1 MAASPRVSRRV
12 AGGLAAALL
21 APAALRAQPRAA
33 WPDRPLR
40 FLQGFAAGG
49 TTDIVAR
56 LLAPSMAAAFGQPVI
71 VENRPGAGGTLAAEA
86 LARATDGHT
95 LMLLNNGFAVSAALY
110 RRLPYDPRADIEPIA
125 MVASIGLVLLAGTGP
140 DAPTDLADLVRRARA
155 RPEQLNLA
163 TVGVGSTQHFVA
175 EAIQAAGGFR
185 LMHIPYRGTPAAIIA
200 LRANEV
206 QVVSETAS
214 AVLGQLRGGE
224 VRALAITSRT
234 RSALLPEVPTV
245 AEALG
250 RSDFDIETWY
260 AIGAPARTPSAV
272 TERITEV
279 ARGMHAD
286 PLLRARL
293 GELGLAPREPGSPAE
308 TRATVHAEIARW
320 AEVIDR
326 TRMERQ

>member
-1 MAASPRVSRRV
+1 MAITLPRRTLMGLG
-12 AGGLAAALL
+12 ATLALPGLAS
-21 APAALRAQPRAA
+21 AQGRA
-33 WPDRPLR
+33 WPDRPVR
-40 FLQGFAAGG
+40 FIQGFAAGG

-56 LLAPSMAAAFGQPVI
+56 LLAPSMAAAFGQPVV
-71 VENRPGAGGTLAAEA
+71 VENRPGAGGTPAAEA

-140 DAPTDLADLVRRARA
+140 DAPRDLPDLVRRAKA
-155 RPEQLNLA
+155 RPEGLNVA

-175 EAIQAAGGFR
+175 EAIQAAGDFR
-185 LMHIPYRGTPAAIIA
+185 LMHIPYRGTPAAIVA
-200 LRANEV
+200 LRNNEV

-224 VRALAITSRT
+224 VRALAITSAT
-234 RSALLPEVPTV
+234 RSPLLPEVPTV

-250 RSDFDIETWY
+250 RSDFNIETWY
-260 AIGAPARTPSAV
+260 AIGAPARTPASV
-272 TERITEV
+272 VERITEV
-279 ARGMHAD
+279 AQSMHGDATV
-286 PLLRARL
+286 RARL
-293 GELGLAPREPGSPAE
+293 GELGLAARAPGTPAE
-308 TRATVHAEIARW
+308 TKATVHAEIARW
-320 AEVIDR
+320 AEVIER